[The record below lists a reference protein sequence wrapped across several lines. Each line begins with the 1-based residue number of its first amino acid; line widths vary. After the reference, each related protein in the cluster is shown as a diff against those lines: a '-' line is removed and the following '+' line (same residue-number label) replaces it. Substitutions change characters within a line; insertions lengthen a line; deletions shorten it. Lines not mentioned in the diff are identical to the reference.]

1 MLELPNIAAYQ
12 DVHVRSALLTCVQH
26 IALWD
31 NHQLCLNVIPPPS
44 LIVYEMQPADS
55 TWPSNLH
62 TAVFFSLQSL
72 CLMHAG
78 KPTGVAVS
86 HCITGLQTQQILT
99 TCQIQHRPFLFYSW
113 YKWNNRSVVQ
123 VIRAGLEPDA
133 VESQATSSI
142 IAPYRSSMIAHNNVP
157 CECAGT
163 MQANANANAGNLQV
177 ITCIP

>member
-1 MLELPNIAAYQ
+1 MNS
-12 DVHVRSALLTCVQH
+12 D
-26 IALWD
+26 
-31 NHQLCLNVIPPPS
+31 QLCLNAPPPRPS
-44 LIVYEMQPADS
+44 LVLIVYEMQPTDFYLS
-55 TWPSNLH
+55 LH